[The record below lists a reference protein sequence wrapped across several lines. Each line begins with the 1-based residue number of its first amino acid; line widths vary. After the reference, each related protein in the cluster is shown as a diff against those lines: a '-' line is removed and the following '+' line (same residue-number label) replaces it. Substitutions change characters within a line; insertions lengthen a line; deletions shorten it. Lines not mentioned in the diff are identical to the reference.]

1 MLTPYLFILNI
12 DNIKIQINKIKLQ
25 NIKLIKIY
33 IRYNIIKLEYDILKL
48 YNMWD
53 QYIYDDIWYRLIIYI
68 YIFFRPLRGKDSKSV
83 D

>member
-25 NIKLIKIY
+25 NIKLIKIH

-68 YIFFRPLRGKDSKSV
+68 YIYSLDH
-83 D
+83 